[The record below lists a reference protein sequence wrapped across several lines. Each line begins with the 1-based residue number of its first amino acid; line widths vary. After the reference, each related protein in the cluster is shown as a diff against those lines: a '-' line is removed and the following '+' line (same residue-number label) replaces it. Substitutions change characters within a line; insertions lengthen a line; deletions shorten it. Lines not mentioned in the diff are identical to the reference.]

1 MPLFIIFILIPT
13 LELIAFIKVGASIGI
28 FWTLFWIF
36 FTAVAGTTVIRVQG
50 FTTLLRVRERVNAG
64 ETPAKELLQGFLLA
78 LAGVLLVIP
87 GFITDTLGLFLL
99 VPWVSKMLASHIVN
113 HHRSLFVPTQPHGFQ
128 HSEKDVTDV
137 YIVEKYR
144 VHQQQSGETIEG
156 EYKRED

>member
-1 MPLFIIFILIPT
+1 MPLFIIFILIPI
-13 LELIAFIKVGASIGI
+13 LELITFIKVGANIGI

-36 FTAVAGTTVIRVQG
+36 FTAVAGMAVIRIQG
-50 FTTLLRVRERVNAG
+50 FTTLMRVRERLNAG
-64 ETPAKELLQGFLLA
+64 EAPAKELLQGFLLTF
-78 LAGVLLVIP
+78 AGLLLVIP

-99 VPWVSKMLASHIVN
+99 VPWVSKLLAGYLMRHSA
-113 HHRSLFVPTQPHGFQ
+113 LFVPKQQGFQ
-128 HSEKDVTDV
+128 SAEKDVTDV